1 MLIRMKK
8 NQTNPIVKEADDFDI
23 TDKNLLFN
31 VLLFVILFTL
41 LAVSFLIFR
50 GMKKNSKYSNDIYA
64 VDDDSDDDENGNRNM
79 KTLLLSSDFSGSSD
93 KKINRDIEVSYLPPT
108 IISSEVEVRKY

>member
-1 MLIRMKK
+1 MKK

-79 KTLLLSSDFSGSSD
+79 KMLLLSSDFSGSRD

>member
-1 MLIRMKK
+1 MKK

-64 VDDDSDDDENGNRNM
+64 VETDLMDAEGTIGMAGLFIPEQWSMPPYLDKYGNFWKREF
-79 KTLLLSSDFSGSSD
+79 KQDLA
-93 KKINRDIEVSYLPPT
+93 K
-108 IISSEVEVRKY
+108 